1 MKSKCRP
8 KWLFLDIDG
17 VLLPFGHG
25 VEDSSTHTFPA
36 RCLDALA
43 RIMSASAPRVVL
55 SSTWR
60 CDPHAMAL
68 IRQQFDAYGDPLR
81 SIALDTFTDLS
92 YHAERQWEIAA
103 WLRDAAARGDDVGSF
118 CVLDD
123 MDCVDG
129 KPNRKHRAMFESRCV
144 LVESATGLSAQ
155 DAELAIRI
163 LGVRS

>member
-1 MKSKCRP
+1 MAAQRP
-8 KWLFLDIDG
+8 KWLFLDVDG
-17 VLLPFGHG
+17 VLLPFGQG
-25 VEDSSTHTFPA
+25 VEDSPAHTFPA

-43 RIMSASAPRVVL
+43 RIMRASAPRVVL

-60 CDPHAMAL
+60 CDPYAIEL
-68 IRQQFDAYGDPLR
+68 LRQQFDAYGDPLR

-103 WLRDAAARGDDVGSF
+103 WLRDATARGVDVRSF

-123 MDCVDG
+123 MDCVAG
-129 KPNRKHRAMFESRCV
+129 KANVKYRAMFASHCV

-163 LGVRS
+163 LGER